1 MKEQQLFENV
11 KKKKKS
17 LKEQQLEKEKIDYT
31 EINNCDNSIKNICG
45 YLMIIFLI

>member
-17 LKEQQLEKEKIDYT
+17 LKKKKLKKKKKNYKEK
-31 EINNCDNSIKNICG
+31 NNCDNSIKNICG